1 MEQYLET
8 GKIVTTH
15 GVKGFVKAE
24 PWCDSPRI
32 LAQLPCIYIKTI
44 QGFQK
49 IRILHAAIQKNAVLL
64 QLEGCTDLDSALHF
78 KDTVIFADR
87 NDIPKSKND
96 YFIADLIGLSVIDL
110 ETNQNYGIVL
120 QIFNRGASD
129 IYEIK
134 MPNGKLAY
142 LPAVA
147 EFVKKIDLTNG
158 IFVTPI
164 PGFFDE

>member
-87 NDIPKSKND
+87 NCSR
-96 YFIADLIGLSVIDL
+96 
-110 ETNQNYGIVL
+110 
-120 QIFNRGASD
+120 RGA
-129 IYEIK
+129 
-134 MPNGKLAY
+134 PRNGGAGVQGY
-142 LPAVA
+142 
-147 EFVKKIDLTNG
+147 VKPSIAGATK
-158 IFVTPI
+158 
-164 PGFFDE
+164 